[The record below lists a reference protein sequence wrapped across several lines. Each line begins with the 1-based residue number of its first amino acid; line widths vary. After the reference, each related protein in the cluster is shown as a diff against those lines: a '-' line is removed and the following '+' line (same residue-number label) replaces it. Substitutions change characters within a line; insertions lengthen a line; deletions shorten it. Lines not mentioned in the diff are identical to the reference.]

1 MSYSLECA
9 IWETTLKCNLRCSHC
24 GSSAGQARDD
34 ELTTEESFLL
44 CEQLARLRC
53 TNVALMGGE
62 VFLRK
67 DWYEIARCVKD
78 LGMELSIVS
87 NGFILNKHIKE
98 LTELRPAVVGISLDG
113 LRTTHELIR
122 GVKGSF
128 NNAIQSINNL
138 RRKQIQVTI
147 ITTISKI
154 NFNELPKL
162 KNLIYNKGINWQ
174 IQLATPF
181 GQFPKEMMLS
191 YEEFYAVGLFIAA
204 LRAKHQIQNMP
215 VIGAH
220 CMGYHSDM
228 MPNFIWNGCTAGIS
242 SIGITSNGGI
252 VGCLAMGNDRFIEG
266 NIRKQSLTSI
276 WNNKESFFY
285 NRQFSNNQIG
295 SYCKNC
301 LYNVTCKGGCNSVS
315 YALTKQ
321 FHNDPYCFHRIETE
335 IIQNQVNE
343 G

>member
-9 IWETTLKCNLRCSHC
+9 VWETTLKCNLRCSHC
-24 GSSAGQARDD
+24 GSSAGQARGD

-67 DWYEIARCVKD
+67 DWYEIARCIKD
-78 LGMELSIVS
+78 LGMKLSIVS

-98 LTELRPAVVGISLDG
+98 LTELKPAVVGISLDG

-147 ITTISKI
+147 ITTVSKI

-162 KNLIYNKGINWQ
+162 KNLIYNKAINWQ

-181 GQFPKEMMLS
+181 GQFSKEMMLS

-204 LRAKHQIQNMP
+204 LRAKHQIQNM
-215 VIGAH
+215 VIQ
-220 CMGYHSDM
+220 
-228 MPNFIWNGCTAGIS
+228 W
-242 SIGITSNGGI
+242 
-252 VGCLAMGNDRFIEG
+252 L
-266 NIRKQSLTSI
+266 
-276 WNNKESFFY
+276 
-285 NRQFSNNQIG
+285 
-295 SYCKNC
+295 
-301 LYNVTCKGGCNSVS
+301 
-315 YALTKQ
+315 
-321 FHNDPYCFHRIETE
+321 
-335 IIQNQVNE
+335 
-343 G
+343 